1 MTSLWAFTTAAQLT
15 YVYTNQWLPSAPR
28 EHDKFLMDY
37 FNTCQFASKTM
48 ESLNR
53 CRIFLRAITLSDI
66 TTADGSR
73 LLLGIKSN
81 RHTQGRRSR
90 LDWPQQD
97 KPSKRDWTLWSE
109 ALTNLETN
117 DKLSQPLGKWVAPTH
132 QIWEYFLS
140 PQTLEVYHIVAIG
153 TYHYHSIIH
162 QNPRT
167 RSQQSQWY
175 DRSQVIHDNARPPA
189 ATVPVTIIQNPA
201 ATRSIFQVETDMTLS

>member
-132 QIWEYFLS
+132 QIWEYFL
-140 PQTLEVYHIVAIG
+140 
-153 TYHYHSIIH
+153 
-162 QNPRT
+162 
-167 RSQQSQWY
+167 
-175 DRSQVIHDNARPPA
+175 RP
-189 ATVPVTIIQNPA
+189 
-201 ATRSIFQVETDMTLS
+201 